1 MKDTTSFIT
10 RLHLRE
16 LRDEP
21 RNRYRSLYA
30 HRRFIDSL
38 DIVNE
43 LQGHT
48 GCVNALSWSKD
59 GKLLA
64 SGSDDTH
71 LNIQEYL
78 PSDSDEQF
86 KLTATVATGHT
97 QNIFSVKF
105 MPHSDNS
112 TVVTAAG
119 DGEVRV
125 FDLNYSGTASQ
136 SSRAAALASNSRR
149 RAGASAQTYL
159 TDGNTNAKVYR
170 SHGDRVKRI
179 VTESSPYLFLTCSED
194 GDVRQWDLRMP
205 SSHYPPSRGY
215 RFSQDSSAPAPLI
228 SYKKYGLDLN
238 SISCSTSQPYYI
250 ALGGAHLHALLHDRR
265 MTGRDKLQERGVP
278 LPAIDRMSS
287 ADLELMSQ
295 ATQCVRKFAPQGQRK
310 MKRSDNGHIT
320 ALKISDARPDEML
333 VSWSGDHIYTF
344 DLVRGSGEDEGA
356 SPNQSHVRSS
366 SERKRKRV
374 AGDSEVS
381 LAPEGLPS
389 ARQRTEHRQSADGNA
404 SIRIR
409 YQNGQSEEIALST
422 AAPLTERQRQAQRLA
437 KQILRIRSSMI
448 DRPTEATVYTEVVK
462 QAASVLS
469 EMDEISR
476 AWTYPLDPEP
486 IQVNAQQTMRYIRES
501 ARRFVQAAGTLS
513 RVLGA
518 SIDEES
524 IASFTSVEVRLSELP
539 VQQHERFSYDF
550 LRAILL
556 WLESGIGRLIEGFTR
571 AAHVPATSK
580 AASRLP
586 IAEEEAS
593 SEAVDEILIPYLLQ
607 LACDRPIVNVEV
619 NQFETESNRLLF
631 ESERAAVLAFADAV
645 RKPFA
650 DLSSP
655 TEGSQNRQAAH
666 QFWARSV
673 APGVLLNA
681 GAVIKFVT
689 LDRALGGRGRQNQ
702 EASVEEARIDLLLPD
717 THRFENDLTLPN
729 LDFMDASHW
738 PHQESENEDA
748 DHSSDEQITVEVD
761 DNGSSNDEDADGEHD
776 EDDDEDQEE
785 EEDDESQSDSSSEAD
800 EEDGVPNL
808 GIPRYI
814 YRSAFER
821 RKLKSQVEPDVPTSA
836 STRSYRGHCNL
847 RTVKDVN
854 YFGLDDEYVVS
865 GSDDGNLFI
874 WDRKTTELVNIL
886 EGDGEVVNVVQG
898 HPYETMLAVSGIDS
912 TVKIFSPDARRRE
925 DARLARGVSA
935 AEPSSPVR
943 IGRRNRR
950 PARAHGENADQ
961 PSADAAV
968 DASDSDAND
977 DHVSSLGLR
986 SRRRMHQSYQIV
998 QQNNMELE
1006 GSSHDSSITLPH
1018 SQLLQLL
1025 FGLSSGRNLGAVLG
1039 AHE

>member
-1 MKDTTSFIT
+1 MKSNTSFSS

-16 LRDEP
+16 LRDDP
-21 RNRYRSLYA
+21 QSRYRSLYA

-71 LNIQEYL
+71 LNIHEYL
-78 PSDSDEQF
+78 PSDSHEQF
-86 KLTATVATGHT
+86 KLTTTVATGHT

-119 DGEVRV
+119 DGEVRI
-125 FDLNYSGTASQ
+125 FDLNYAGTSSQ
-136 SSRAAALASNSRR
+136 SSRATASASDSRR
-149 RAGASAQTYL
+149 RARARAQTYL
-159 TDGNTNAKVYR
+159 TDGNTNARVYR

-194 GDVRQWDLRMP
+194 GEVRQWDLRMP

-215 RFSQDSSAPAPLI
+215 RFAQDSSAPAPLI

-265 MTGRDKLQERGVP
+265 MTGRDKLQERGAH
-278 LPAIDRMSS
+278 LPDISQMSS
-287 ADLELMSQ
+287 RDLEVMSQ
-295 ATQCVRKFAPQGQRK
+295 ATQCVRKFAPRGQK
-310 MKRSDNGHIT
+310 MMKRSDNGSIT

-344 DLVRGSGEDEGA
+344 DLVRGSGAEEEA
-356 SPNQSHVRSS
+356 SPNQIHTRSS
-366 SERKRKRV
+366 SERKRK
-374 AGDSEVS
+374 AGDSEIS
-381 LAPEGLPS
+381 PALLPS
-389 ARQRTEHRQSADGNA
+389 ARQRTEHRSSANNRA
-404 SIRIR
+404 SLRIR
-409 YQNGQSEEIALST
+409 YQNGQSEDIALPN

-437 KQILRIRSSMI
+437 TQLLRIRSSMI
-448 DRPTEATVYTEVVK
+448 LRPADATVYTEAMR
-462 QAASVLS
+462 QSASVLS
-469 EMDEISR
+469 DMEEIMR
-476 AWTYPLDPEP
+476 TWTYPLDPGP
-486 IQVNAQQTMRYIRES
+486 IQVHAQQTMRYIRES
-501 ARRFVQAAGTLS
+501 GRRFAQAAGTLS

-518 SIDEES
+518 STDDVPISSFISID
-524 IASFTSVEVRLSELP
+524 VRKSELP

-550 LRAILL
+550 LKAILL

-571 AAHVPATSK
+571 APHVPATSK

-586 IAEEEAS
+586 IAEAEAS

-607 LACDRPIVNVEV
+607 LACDRPIVNVDV
-619 NQFETESNRLLF
+619 NQFETDSNRLLF
-631 ESERAAVLAFADAV
+631 ESERAAVFAFAAAV

-655 TEGSQNRQAAH
+655 TEGSQSRQAAH
-666 QFWARSV
+666 SFWAQSV
-673 APGVLLNA
+673 ARGVLLNA
-681 GAVIKFVT
+681 GAAIRFVNI
-689 LDRALGGRGRQNQ
+689 DRALGGRGKQNQ
-702 EASVEEARIDLLLPD
+702 EASVEEARIDLLLPES
-717 THRFENDLTLPN
+717 HQFEHDLILDN
-729 LDFMDASHW
+729 LDIMHANDW
-738 PHQESENEDA
+738 PLEETEHENMNIP
-748 DHSSDEQITVEVD
+748 SDGQTTVEED
-761 DNGSSNDEDADGEHD
+761 DADGDDGED
-776 EDDDEDQEE
+776 EDEEGDDED
-785 EEDDESQSDSSSEAD
+785 EDDESQSDFSSEAD

-821 RKLKSQVEPDVPTSA
+821 RRLKSQVEPDVLTSGP
-836 STRSYRGHCNL
+836 TRSYRGHCNL

-854 YFGLDDEYVVS
+854 YFGPNDSFVVT

-874 WDRKTTELVNIL
+874 FDRKTTELVNIL

-912 TVKIFSPDARRRE
+912 TVKIFSPDSRCRD
-925 DARLARGVSA
+925 DARLGRGVSA
-935 AEPSSPVR
+935 AGTSSPVR
-943 IGRRNRR
+943 IGRRNRQQ
-950 PARAHGENADQ
+950 ARTHGEQAEESSTDVAAYSDD
-961 PSADAAV
+961 SAT
-968 DASDSDAND
+968 D
-977 DHVSSLGLR
+977 DHVSSTGLR
-986 SRRRMHQSYQIV
+986 SRRRMHRSYQIV

-1025 FGLSSGRNLGAVLG
+1025 FGLSSGRTLGAVLG
-1039 AHE
+1039 ARE